1 MVTGKIALRAP
12 ACMVALGGTCAAV
25 VLVLLKEN
33 NAPPGGAA
41 PLSVRVPVE
50 DAPPVTVLGLR
61 VSDMN
66 AAVDTVSVVVLV
78 APYTAV
84 IVTDVED
91 ATPLVVIGN
100 VALLDPAAMVTL
112 GGTCATEVLLLCR
125 VTTAPAVEAAPFS
138 VTVPVTLFPPTTELG
153 VLVTEESVG
162 ALIVSVVVL
171 LTPYVPV
178 IVAVV
183 LTATGVVVM
192 VKVAVRAPAA
202 IVTLP
207 GTTAAE
213 LLLRRVINAPPEG
226 AAPFNVAVPVEET
239 PPVTVCGLLSS
250 DNRVAGLIVR
260 VAVFGVPYVAVIT
273 AEEVAATPL
282 VVMEKVAVVAPANTV
297 TLLGVCAIAVLLLE
311 SVTGEPPVGA
321 AAVSVTVPVALL
333 PPTRLDGLRVNDV
346 RVPAGGLIVR
356 TAV

>member
-1 MVTGKIALRAP
+1 
-12 ACMVALGGTCAAV
+12 MVALDGTCAAV

-50 DAPPVTVLGLR
+50 DAPPVTLLGLK
-61 VSDMN
+61 VSDMK

-100 VALLDPAAMVTL
+100 VALRNPAAMVTL
-112 GGTCATEVLLLCR
+112 AGTCATEALLLCR
-125 VTTAPAVEAAPFS
+125 VTTTPAVGAAPFS
-138 VTVPVTLFPPTTELG
+138 VTVPVTLFPPTTEVG

-202 IVTLP
+202 TVTLV
-207 GTTAAE
+207 GTTAADV
-213 LLLRRVINAPPEG
+213 LLCRVTNAPPAG
-226 AAPFNVAVPVEET
+226 AAPFNVAVPAEEA
-239 PPVTVCGLLSS
+239 PPVTVCGLLVS
-250 DNRVAGLIVR
+250 DNKLAGLIVR
-260 VAVFGVPYVAVIT
+260 VAVFEVPYVAVIT
-273 AEEVAATPL
+273 DEEVAATPL
-282 VVMEKVAVVAPANTV
+282 VVTGKAAVVAPAETV
-297 TLLGVCAIAVLLLE
+297 TLLGVCATAVLLLE
-311 SVTGEPPVGA
+311 SVTNVPPVGA
-321 AAVSVTVPVALL
+321 ALARVTVPVELF
-333 PPTRLDGLRVNDV
+333 PPTKLVGLSASDV